1 MKTLVE
7 SKAERRRQSGNSGQ
21 HGFRSMAETESRL
34 VSRVGNWIWRAVATP
49 SNCGIWKYGVVFD
62 PHRCAPPELRAPLK

>member
-21 HGFRSMAETESRL
+21 HGFRSMAETESCL
-34 VSRVGNWIWRAVATP
+34 VSRV
-49 SNCGIWKYGVVFD
+49 SN
-62 PHRCAPPELRAPLK
+62 